1 MDSSENITSLK
12 KLLEV
17 LPHCEGQ
24 DYFDL
29 AKNLSIP
36 DEELLPFAFWS
47 NHNYTRNCVHRTND
61 YELLLL
67 CWEEGQETPI
77 HCHNG
82 EECWVY
88 LAKGK
93 LREKRYVDKDGELEL
108 IADVK
113 MTQDRLSYMNDDL
126 GYHSLHN
133 LHDGRSMSLH
143 LYVGPIDECSVY
155 KEEKDKFVF
164 KELDYYSEN
173 KKILSN

>member
-1 MDSSENITSLK
+1 MDSTEKITSLN

-17 LPHCEGQ
+17 LPTCDGQ

-36 DEELLPFAFWS
+36 IKDLLPYAFWS
-47 NHNYTRNCVHRTND
+47 KDNYTRNCVTRTD
-61 YELLLL
+61 DFELLLL
-67 CWEEGQETPI
+67 CWEKGQETDI

-93 LREKRYVDKDGELEL
+93 LREKRFVEENHELKL

-113 MTQDRLSYMNDDL
+113 MTQARLSYMNDDL

-133 LHDGRSMSLH
+133 LNEGKSMSLH
-143 LYVGPIDECSVY
+143 LYVGPIDKCSVY
-155 KEEKDKFVF
+155 KEEKNKFVF
-164 KELDYYSEN
+164 KELHYHSKD
-173 KKILSN
+173 KKIFSN

>member
-1 MDSSENITSLK
+1 MDSLENITSLS
-12 KLLEV
+12 KLLEI
-17 LPHCEGQ
+17 LPTCSGQ
-24 DYFDL
+24 DYFDIARNL
-29 AKNLSIP
+29 AIP
-36 DEELLPFAFWS
+36 DEDLLAYAFWS
-47 NHNYTRNCVHRTND
+47 DENYTRNCVSRTED

-93 LREKRYVDKDGELEL
+93 LREKRYVLENDKLQL
-108 IADVK
+108 TADVE
-113 MTQDRLSYMNDDL
+113 MSQDRLSYMNDDL

-133 LHDGRSMSLH
+133 LNEGRSMSLH
-143 LYVGPIDECSVY
+143 LYVGPIDECSIY
-155 KEEKDKFVF
+155 KEEKDKFIY
-164 KELDYYSEN
+164 KKLDYFSED